1 MDFVAIDFETAN
13 EKRASAC
20 SLGITVV
27 KNNKITEE
35 KYWLIKPCP
44 FRFES
49 RNIMIHGIREEDVI
63 DEKEFDKLWP
73 EIKPYIRK

>member
-1 MDFVAIDFETAN
+1 MDFVAIDFKTTN
-13 EKRASAC
+13 EKRASVC
-20 SLGITVV
+20 YLGITVV

-49 RNIMIHGIREEDVI
+49 RNIMIHGIREEDVTN
-63 DEKEFDKLWP
+63 EKEFDKLWP